1 MTALLA
7 TLMLLACASANL
19 KFEAVA
25 APTEF
30 PESLP
35 AQPNAAHSQLL
46 STANSRMGL
55 VQQTVRSRALHHHGA
70 ETLLPVLV
78 RCAFVYTFNACMH
91 FLSHAAALCNAAC
104 GSTRWKYQAAAQ
116 L

>member
-1 MTALLA
+1 MALLA
-7 TLMLLACASANL
+7 SLMLLACASADL

-35 AQPNAAHSQLL
+35 AQPNAVHSQLL
-46 STANSRMGL
+46 STANSRIGL
-55 VQQTVRSRALHHHGA
+55 VQQTVRSRVLHHHGA
-70 ETLLPVLV
+70 ETLLV
-78 RCAFVYTFNACMH
+78 RCAFVYTFNTCMH

-104 GSTRWKYQAAAQ
+104 GSTR
-116 L
+116 